1 MIYDLDQERMNELT
15 SAFRAG
21 EHRGRQQA
29 DEHVMA
35 ECVALRVRLERRESW
50 RATLMNVSVAALVF
64 GCWALIA
71 LVVFLVASS

>member
-21 EHRGRQQA
+21 EHRGRQQV

-35 ECVALRVRLERRESW
+35 ECVALRVRLARRDAW
-50 RATLMNVSVAALVF
+50 QATLMNFFAASTVIGSFAFVAWVVASVA
-64 GCWALIA
+64 
-71 LVVFLVASS
+71 S